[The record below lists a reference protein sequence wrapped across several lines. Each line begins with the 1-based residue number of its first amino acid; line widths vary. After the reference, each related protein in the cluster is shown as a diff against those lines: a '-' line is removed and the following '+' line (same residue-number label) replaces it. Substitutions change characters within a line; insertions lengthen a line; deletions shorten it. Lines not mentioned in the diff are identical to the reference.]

1 MSTVCRCLDMAE
13 QAGALVPSP
22 FGNILQ
28 WTYLPLLQRSALDID
43 SHSHSAGSKPTT
55 ASSGP
60 RPCHEYLALKLR
72 AG

>member
-1 MSTVCRCLDMAE
+1 MSTVCRCLDMAG
-13 QAGALVPSP
+13 QAGTLVPSP

-28 WTYLPLLQRSALDID
+28 WMDVPLFERSALDTD

-60 RPCHEYLALKLR
+60 RPYQ
-72 AG
+72 